1 MVFLGGFWCPI
12 HVVRYA
18 NFDNLAYW
26 QEQYNLLIALTLFL
40 SWIKIFKYLSFNR
53 TMTQMSQTLAQCAND
68 ILGYTVMFFIVF
80 FSYAQLGYLVFG
92 SNTFGYGNFDTL
104 LGPVPTVFTGCLPPP
119 QPPSTRRVTCPTW
132 CPWQPPLA
140 TTLSNHPYQPP
151 LSTTPARAA

>member
-1 MVFLGGFWCPI
+1 
-12 HVVRYA
+12 
-18 NFDNLAYW
+18 
-26 QEQYNLLIALTLFL
+26 
-40 SWIKIFKYLSFNR
+40 
-53 TMTQMSQTLAQCAND
+53 MTQMSQTLAQCAND

-119 QPPSTRRVTCPTW
+119 QPPRTRRVTCPTW

-151 LSTTPARAA
+151 PHAPRDMPYLSAHGNHP